1 MSWAEESAAKKIR
14 DQPNNDVRIV
24 LKDAQEVIPF
34 VWVIQLLLGS
44 QALYSFWREV
54 PLLSDRCDDQ
64 QKDLNLSQ
72 GLYTSDEIM
81 VLHPGRLALTKGCVI
96 SSHSIMDSDERALVL
111 TPVLTSFAVAV
122 EDDWG
127 IC

>member
-54 PLLSDRCDDQ
+54 PLRQ
-64 QKDLNLSQ
+64 
-72 GLYTSDEIM
+72 M
-81 VLHPGRLALTKGCVI
+81 R
-96 SSHSIMDSDERALVL
+96 
-111 TPVLTSFAVAV
+111 
-122 EDDWG
+122 
-127 IC
+127 